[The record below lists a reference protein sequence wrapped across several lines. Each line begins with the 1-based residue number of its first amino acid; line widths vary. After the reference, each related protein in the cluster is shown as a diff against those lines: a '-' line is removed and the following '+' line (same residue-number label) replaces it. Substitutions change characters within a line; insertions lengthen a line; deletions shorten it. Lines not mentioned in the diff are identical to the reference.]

1 MSDGQIWELGDK
13 TSALKETFCAILGLF
28 NADQLLVILLTLYFL
43 NNKMFSQI
51 HIKTL
56 GDFQVK

>member
-13 TSALKETFCAILGLF
+13 TSALKKTFCAILGLF

-51 HIKTL
+51 YIKTL